1 VKLPDGAAVVPV
13 YALFLATDTRHVRIL
28 SANNGD
34 FAALFTRTS
43 PVSHPR
49 LRQYY
54 SFTFPDT
61 LAFLQSPQML
71 RVIKDITGHD
81 MELSMFFYSRYLE
94 GDFLTR
100 HSDSVRHRQLAFT
113 LHFAEPWAAE
123 CGGILIFPGIAT
135 NITFVPRYVH
145 AEMGLQEFSR
155 SPCCPVLLLV
165 ISAIIILTLVRVR
178 DCDAV
183 AVPTP
188 LPSLMYLVPP
198 ATIS

>member
-1 VKLPDGAAVVPV
+1 MMCRWDRIDSECPCVKLLDGVAVVAV
-13 YALFLATDTRHVRIL
+13 YALFLATDTRHVQIL

-94 GDFLTR
+94 GDFLTK
-100 HSDSVRHRQLAFT
+100 HSDSVQHRQLAFT

-123 CGGILIFPGIAT
+123 CGGVLIFPGTAT
-135 NITFVPRYVH
+135 NITFVPRYVWDCRNFLAH
-145 AEMGLQEFSR
+145 PVAK
-155 SPCCPVLLLV
+155 CC
-165 ISAIIILTLVRVR
+165 
-178 DCDAV
+178 CW
-183 AVPTP
+183 
-188 LPSLMYLVPP
+188 
-198 ATIS
+198 